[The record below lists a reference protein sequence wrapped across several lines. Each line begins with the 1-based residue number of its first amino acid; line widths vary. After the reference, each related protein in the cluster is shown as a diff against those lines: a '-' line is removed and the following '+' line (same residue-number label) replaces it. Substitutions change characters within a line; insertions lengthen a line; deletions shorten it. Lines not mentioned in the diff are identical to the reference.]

1 MRYFRLWAAWKRWDE
16 EWHILGAEF
25 SRTIRSFTNM
35 AAIWTRVA
43 KTEAAAVAVAQKA
56 LEDRRAECRNP
67 RDILAG
73 RDAQAKGTRGARRI
87 RRYRNQIKS
96 KVQSPTRPGLYTR
109 GNQYSRTGLV
119 RPGRMRAGLESL
131 VGRREG
137 S

>member
-1 MRYFRLWAAWKRWDE
+1 M
-16 EWHILGAEF
+16 HISGGNMNGIGVVVACDGEF
-25 SRTIRSFTNM
+25 VEGGGDGVSRVGRSGIRSRQRGPRG
-35 AAIWTRVA
+35 WGEERRQGERVD
-43 KTEAAAVAVAQKA
+43 
-56 LEDRRAECRNP
+56 LILCRNP

-73 RDAQAKGTRGARRI
+73 RDAQAKGTRDARRI

-96 KVQSPTRPGLYTR
+96 RVQSPTRPGLYTR

-119 RPGRMRAGLESL
+119 RPGRMRAGLESP